1 MRLDD
6 WQSRLDDV
14 ISLSREKKF
23 SWGDNDCFTFINAIH
38 EALKGEPIDRD
49 WASGKYQTAYQAK
62 KYYLHLIKKTGIENI
77 VLGID
82 SKLQRLDC
90 LCPRRGSIVARRA
103 SGTDVLGYSF
113 GVVVSDKCAFLGGSG
128 LEFLPVSR
136 GDLFWSV
143 E

>member
-1 MRLDD
+1 MRHSD
-6 WQSRLDDV
+6 WQDRLGKVVSESRNKD
-14 ISLSREKKF
+14 F
-23 SWGDNDCFTFINAIH
+23 SWGENDCFTFINAIH
-38 EALKGEPIDRD
+38 EALKGEPIDKD
-49 WASGKYQTAYQAK
+49 WASGKYQTARQAK

-90 LCPRRGSIVARRA
+90 LCPPRGSIVARRVCG
-103 SGTDVLGYSF
+103 SNVLGYSF
-113 GVVVSDKCAFLGGSG
+113 GVVVSYKCALLGESG
-128 LEFLPVSR
+128 LEFLPVQR